1 MRPWVTRVWFARL
14 FPLLPRWLAANLV
27 TLFSTGVLA
36 GVLVAAVYADHLG
49 AAAFALIQ
57 FVAIQVYVAGDHLD
71 GMQATATG
79 TTSPLGD
86 FLDHHCDLWAALVL
100 VFGFWRLIAPA
111 PSWML
116 VLHVLLVLTAFAIT
130 YVERAERRHLH
141 FTSLGTL
148 ELIVIA
154 SAFYL
159 SWLVPAARAW
169 WGAPLWHDVPWSALV
184 YWLGAAI
191 AAGVIVVIARRLVRI
206 PAALLVAAAQWLV
219 LAAWCLH
226 TGLPSL
232 ATWALLSLFGAEYVA
247 RVMRAV
253 AVPGTRPW
261 PDAFGTLLVAALWLW
276 PDGAAVIPAAWAVGI
291 WATVRYGLTLVRILV
306 GWREH
311 WVWRN
316 GAALAVD
323 PTPK

>member
-1 MRPWVTRVWFARL
+1 MRSPGSYVFTDRSVMRPWVTRVWFARL

-27 TLFSTGVLA
+27 TLLSTGILLVVLA
-36 GVLVAAVYADHLG
+36 AALYANRLGSGTFGLVQ
-49 AAAFALIQ
+49 LI
-57 FVAIQVYVAGDHLD
+57 AIQVYVVGDHLD

-100 VFGFWRLIAPA
+100 VFGFWTLIGPA

-116 VLHVLLVLTAFAIT
+116 ALHVLLVLTGFAIT

-148 ELIVIA
+148 ELIVIG

-159 SWLVPAARAW
+159 SWLLPSLRAW
-169 WGAPLWHDVPWSALV
+169 WRAPLYAGVPRTALV

-191 AAGVIVVIARRLVRI
+191 AAGVAVVIARRLARI
-206 PAALLVAAAQWLV
+206 PVALLVAAGQWLS
-219 LAAWCLH
+219 LAIWC
-226 TGLPSL
+226 GRIALPPV
-232 ATWALLSLFGAEYVA
+232 ATWALLSFVAAEYIA

-253 AVPGTRPW
+253 AGGTARPW
-261 PDAFGTLLVAALWLW
+261 PDAFGVIFVAALWVW
-276 PDGAAVIPAAWAVGI
+276 PDAIGAVPAAWALGI
-291 WATVRYGLTLVRILV
+291 WAVVRYALTLVRIV
-306 GWREH
+306 G
-311 WVWRN
+311 
-316 GAALAVD
+316 G
-323 PTPK
+323 